1 MRNTE
6 IMITPAIQVNT
17 ALERSKIFIIHFL
30 SLLTILIWIGCT
42 AQQDKHDHEQQ
53 ETASASFPASGIS
66 LDHNLVC
73 MVNNTYMGIDQI
85 PIAVEN
91 KTYYGCCDNCVKT
104 INTDESARLAIDP
117 FSKVKV
123 DKATAIITMNP
134 EKKGAVLYFESE
146 QNAREFLKN

>member
-6 IMITPAIQVNT
+6 IMRIPAIQVKT

-42 AQQDKHDHEQQ
+42 AQQEKHDHDEP
-53 ETASASFPASGIS
+53 ETVGAALPTLGIS
-66 LDHNLVC
+66 LDHKLIC

-85 PIAVEN
+85 PVMVEN
-91 KTYYGCCDNCVKT
+91 KTYYGCCENCVAA
-104 INTDESARLAIDP
+104 INTDKTVRMAIDP
-117 FSKVKV
+117 LSKVDV

-134 EKKGAVLYFESE
+134 EKKGGVLYFESE
-146 QNAREFLKN
+146 QNAKEFLKN